1 MVGVAVKVADAP
13 EHIGFV
19 PDVKAIDTDAV
30 TFAFTVIDMEF
41 DVAGLPLTQD
51 ALDVITQVM
60 ACPFVSV
67 VVVYVVLLVPT
78 LVPFTFH

>member
-1 MVGVAVKVADAP
+1 M
-13 EHIGFV
+13 
-19 PDVKAIDTDAV
+19 